1 MVIIGAVELCR
12 RVAVCPETVVVDA
25 EPMVVVETRRVE
37 LCRCSVDDGGWVVV
51 TAVVG
56 DDVVDVVV
64 VVET

>member
-1 MVIIGAVELCR
+1 MLIIGAVELCR
-12 RVAVCPETVVVDA
+12 RVVVCPETVLVDA

-37 LCRCSVDDGGWVVV
+37 LCRCSVDDGGWVV

-64 VVET
+64 VVEA